1 MSAARQSGRPIPN
14 SYWVRVGRL
23 AAGEYPGARDPRE
36 SAIKVRAL
44 LDAGIDHFIDLTQTR
59 DLLEPYEKIARD
71 QARAVGKSVR
81 YERYPVRDMSV
92 PGDAGEMVSILDAID
107 EALEQGGTVY
117 VHCWGGI
124 GRTGTVIGCWLVR
137 HGLTGDEALGQ
148 IAEWWKLVEKRRLH
162 PESPQTREQRDYV
175 RAWAE
180 PADRRQEASG
190 GRGHVRARAGP
201 RRVGEASSR
210 IGGATTRDR
219 FRGCLLGL
227 AVGDALGTTLEFK
240 APGSFAPID
249 DMVGGGAVP
258 VDAGPVDR

>member
-92 PGDAGEMVSILDAID
+92 PGHAGEMVDILDAID
-107 EALEQGGTVY
+107 DALDQGGTVY

-137 HGLTGDEALGQ
+137 QVSPAMRLSDRSPSGGSLSRSAGCTPSRLRRVSSATMCALGQ
-148 IAEWWKLVEKRRLH
+148 SPLIADKRRRVVAAMCAL
-162 PESPQTREQRDYV
+162 
-175 RAWAE
+175 
-180 PADRRQEASG
+180 
-190 GRGHVRARAGP
+190 GRGRGESVKP
-201 RRVGEASSR
+201 RRASAGQRLGTGSVAACWDWRWGMRWERRSSSR
-210 IGGATTRDR
+210 RRDLSLPSTTWSAEGRS
-219 FRGCLLGL
+219 G
-227 AVGDALGTTLEFK
+227 
-240 APGSFAPID
+240 
-249 DMVGGGAVP
+249 
-258 VDAGPVDR
+258 